1 MMDVVKKAVKEE
13 EEFRMKI
20 TILEKDKLNLTFELS
35 ESNETFANTLRRIM
49 ISQVPT
55 MAIDEIN
62 FFANNSALYDEVL
75 AHRIGLIPLITDLKI
90 YNLKENC
97 KCKEKGCPVCQTTIT
112 LKTEG
117 PKTVYAE
124 ELEAT
129 DDKVK
134 TIFSKM
140 PIVKLLEG
148 QKIKFEATAKLGTGK
163 DHAKHIPAAVFYK
176 NKPILKINN
185 SHAQFDKFKDQYPSQ
200 ALNKEGKLDKELIL
214 KHNLYEASAL
224 INKEILEVGYEKDKF
239 IFTIESFGQLAPE
252 EIIEKAIERLT
263 LKTEEFAKA
272 LKQTNKIIKIPKLK

>member
-1 MMDVVKKAVKEE
+1 MDVVKKAVKEE

-112 LKTEG
+112 L
-117 PKTVYAE
+117 
-124 ELEAT
+124 
-129 DDKVK
+129 
-134 TIFSKM
+134 
-140 PIVKLLEG
+140 
-148 QKIKFEATAKLGTGK
+148 
-163 DHAKHIPAAVFYK
+163 
-176 NKPILKINN
+176 
-185 SHAQFDKFKDQYPSQ
+185 
-200 ALNKEGKLDKELIL
+200 
-214 KHNLYEASAL
+214 
-224 INKEILEVGYEKDKF
+224 
-239 IFTIESFGQLAPE
+239 
-252 EIIEKAIERLT
+252 
-263 LKTEEFAKA
+263 
-272 LKQTNKIIKIPKLK
+272 